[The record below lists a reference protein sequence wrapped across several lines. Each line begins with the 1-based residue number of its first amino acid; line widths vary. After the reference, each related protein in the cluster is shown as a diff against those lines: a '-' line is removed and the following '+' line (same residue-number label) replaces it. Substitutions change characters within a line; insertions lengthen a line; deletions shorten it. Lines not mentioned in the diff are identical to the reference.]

1 MFQRISWNDNQR
13 NFLKLDGIKVKLDD
27 TVPDKEGIVIQG
39 GPMVLWDPPGRG
51 DFGDEIERDN
61 SVLLSNKKGRTMRN
75 AEDSDLKMFDATSLS
90 QEMSTPDSTN
100 LTGGVQNYTFGP
112 ADTENSLATAPLV
125 AASDDSNANRSHL
138 GCGSYTCCST
148 GFPVA
153 TLHCKTSNH
162 VATNRNI
169 SPLRLFWVVCSWY
182 RLICRCM

>member
-1 MFQRISWNDNQR
+1 MKRQSAQLLQIGCDQGQVGWHSSWQRRYCNSRRAHGPLRPTWKRRFRWWNWTWQQCP
-13 NFLKLDGIKVKLDD
+13 L
-27 TVPDKEGIVIQG
+27 IQQ
-39 GPMVLWDPPGRG
+39 
-51 DFGDEIERDN
+51 
-61 SVLLSNKKGRTMRN
+61 KRTMRN

-169 SPLRLFWVVCSWY
+169 SPVRLFWVVCSWY